1 MRGAKDE
8 VDPGE
13 TNGADAPTET
23 AAGEF
28 TNRLRRSRSF
38 EECKFKTKE
47 PETEPPTDIEIERLA
62 KAAPGPGKGTTGP
75 WQRQDQRSG

>member
-8 VDPGE
+8 VDSGK
-13 TNGADAPTET
+13 TNGADAPAET

-28 TNRLRRSRSF
+28 KNRLRRSRSF

-62 KAAPGPGKGTTGP
+62 VKATPGPGKGTTGP
-75 WQRQDQRSG
+75 T

>member
-8 VDPGE
+8 VDSGE
-13 TNGADAPTET
+13 TNGADAPAET

-28 TNRLRRSRSF
+28 KNRLRSF

-47 PETEPPTDIEIERLA
+47 PETEPPTDIEKSNDSR
-62 KAAPGPGKGTTGP
+62 
-75 WQRQDQRSG
+75 